1 MTEKYKTETAKKVS
15 GTYGCLYCRTAA
27 SFKGETNRMPKTCP
41 TLTHETLTKDISAY
55 EQEPLRTIMQAADK
69 TPFTLEHVLRSR
81 VEELIFYCHDLGL
94 KKIGI
99 AFCVTLMTEAQNL
112 AKLLSEA
119 GLDPVPVCCRVGA
132 VDYSEIG
139 LPKAH
144 PDKFAAICNPVA
156 QAELLNLAEAE
167 LVVQVGLCLG
177 HDLILQQTCKAPV
190 TTLVVKDRVFDHHPV
205 RALRAGLDTEPVSGT
220 I

>member
-1 MTEKYKTETAKKVS
+1 MVESVPKREKA
-15 GTYGCLYCRTAA
+15 YGCLYCRTAA
-27 SFKGETNRMPKTCP
+27 SFKGETDRMPKTCP

-55 EQEPLRTIMQAADK
+55 EQEPLRTIMRTADK
-69 TPFTLEHVLRSR
+69 TPFTLEHGLRNR
-81 VEELIFYCHDLGL
+81 VEEFIFYCHDLGL

-112 AKLLSEA
+112 AKLVSEA
-119 GLDPVPVCCRVGA
+119 ELAPIPVCCRVGA

-156 QAELLNLAEAE
+156 QAELLNLAGAE
-167 LVVQVGLCLG
+167 IVAQVGLCLG

-190 TTLVVKDRVFDHHPV
+190 TTLVVKDRVLDHHTV
-205 RALRAGLDTEPVSGT
+205 KALRS
-220 I
+220 